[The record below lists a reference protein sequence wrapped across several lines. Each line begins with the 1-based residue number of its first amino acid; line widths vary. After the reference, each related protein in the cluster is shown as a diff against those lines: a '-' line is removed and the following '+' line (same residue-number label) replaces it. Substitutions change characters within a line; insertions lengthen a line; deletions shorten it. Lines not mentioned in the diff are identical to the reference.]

1 MSVLT
6 EPKAIWGLRCPGKR
20 EALSLKAGLYLKGE
34 KIEGRVG
41 MGELIPGSKCST
53 DTGVKVRKYQDP
65 TRGWCI
71 LGCAPRGRGAVGVR

>member
-1 MSVLT
+1 MSWLC
-6 EPKAIWGLRCPGKR
+6 R
-20 EALSLKAGLYLKGE
+20 AGRYLKGE

-53 DTGVKVRKYQDP
+53 DTGVKARKYQGP
-65 TRGWCI
+65 GRGWCI